1 MLFRYICLI
10 VSLCTLALMGC
21 GGESTVEHVT
31 EVLPSNVKSVSSVS
45 DLPEC
50 SSENEGAQLWVQGE
64 PSVRICVDG
73 KWFGLYADDEKTVSC
88 IMEKMNVENGFKVVC
103 NGDSVGSVMYDVEP
117 GEDKV
122 EQDKGEVKDIL
133 VEGTSCSL
141 RKIDNGSAWVVCGSD
156 STLFD
161 MGPHDILDSAEN
173 IELDS
178 ERVAVSVDLI
188 TGFSQKGP
196 FLNGSKVVVR
206 ELQDGRTLAQTGNS
220 FNGKILNEKGEFKI
234 NARNLVSQYVT
245 LEATGFYR
253 DEVTG
258 ENSGSQ
264 ITLFAISDVSARNG
278 VNLNLLTHLE
288 YERVIYLV
296 TQKKMRVKNA
306 KKQAQTEIFSILGID
321 ATDFN
326 NSEDLDISGATDEDA
341 ALLAFS
347 VMLLGGRSV
356 ADLSALLQKM
366 ATDMEKDGVWDDEKT
381 KMAIADWCADAD
393 GAGIL
398 DSIRNHVKNWALSD
412 TVPQFERYVRNFWY
426 AEYGL
431 DSCSVEKNGVFATAS
446 AGKYKDSKNRYV
458 CTNVADDDAAV
469 EFRWVIVGDLE
480 KDVLDWNDSVDGA
493 LKPGNVTGRM
503 YVFDSLGILSGVAG
517 WRLANDFEKVYG
529 GCGSSLYGEIRRDTT
544 KEINGVYD
552 FYQCADS
559 SHKWEKLNSYYSYIQ
574 LMIDLQGWESAED
587 GTSRWGDSIGVV
599 SAVPMYSSGNDADTV
614 RRCYVYDTTSYYN
627 GWHRVYDNSCILG
640 LGGCTIGRT
649 GMIVQS
655 DYDNKF
661 YKCSNSYWGLA
672 SKAEYNTI
680 GYACDEDAKIMFG
693 VVDKK
698 SRFICDGGTWRAMSV
713 DEEKT
718 GAICTKGLQGTFNE
732 DSSLVCDTST
742 FRMTNVYDF
751 DVGARNYFN
760 PEKYYGSFTD
770 GRDGRVYATITIGN
784 KIWMAENL
792 KYSDSIATPNL
803 KGSSFCHMEDTLNCL
818 KGGRLYGWTGAM
830 NIDSKW
836 GSATT
841 PSGLITEPHRGICP
855 EGWHIPNYSE
865 LNSLRSYGA
874 TALQA
879 TKNVRWPNATNSTG
893 FTALPV
899 GNFGTY
905 ERVRQG
911 DIYKRVLVASNVGTE
926 TSYFSSAEAGTN
938 SLSSNVYVLVVTIN
952 AYTNRNSAEIVADNN
967 AHTKGARQSVRCV
980 KDEASEKEL
989 DTNGWPDG
997 QEGDVKNSSLHTNVY
1012 PYYTNTYVFQGGE
1025 WRLGTSL
1032 DSLLVQ
1038 AGGSACLVNGDTSTV
1053 KYDSVYYVCTEQS
1066 SGDVSRKWEI
1076 APDIYNDT
1084 YESRGE
1090 CKADGLYGNG
1100 EILAG
1105 RVHPENKYVCDNGE
1119 FRLANETEIFWNR
1132 GCVSYIL
1139 GESYELGESLSK
1151 QKCTESGWVLDDS
1164 AED

>member
-1 MLFRYICLI
+1 M
-10 VSLCTLALMGC
+10 
-21 GGESTVEHVT
+21 
-31 EVLPSNVKSVSSVS
+31 
-45 DLPEC
+45 
-50 SSENEGAQLWVQGE
+50 
-64 PSVRICVDG
+64 
-73 KWFGLYADDEKTVSC
+73 
-88 IMEKMNVENGFKVVC
+88 
-103 NGDSVGSVMYDVEP
+103 
-117 GEDKV
+117 
-122 EQDKGEVKDIL
+122 
-133 VEGTSCSL
+133 
-141 RKIDNGSAWVVCGSD
+141 
-156 STLFD
+156 
-161 MGPHDILDSAEN
+161 
-173 IELDS
+173 
-178 ERVAVSVDLI
+178 
-188 TGFSQKGP
+188 
-196 FLNGSKVVVR
+196 
-206 ELQDGRTLAQTGNS
+206 
-220 FNGKILNEKGEFKI
+220 
-234 NARNLVSQYVT
+234 
-245 LEATGFYR
+245 
-253 DEVTG
+253 
-258 ENSGSQ
+258 
-264 ITLFAISDVSARNG
+264 
-278 VNLNLLTHLE
+278 
-288 YERVIYLV
+288 
-296 TQKKMRVKNA
+296 
-306 KKQAQTEIFSILGID
+306 
-321 ATDFN
+321 
-326 NSEDLDISGATDEDA
+326 
-341 ALLAFS
+341 
-347 VMLLGGRSV
+347 
-356 ADLSALLQKM
+356 
-366 ATDMEKDGVWDDEKT
+366 
-381 KMAIADWCADAD
+381 
-393 GAGIL
+393 
-398 DSIRNHVKNWALSD
+398 
-412 TVPQFERYVRNFWY
+412 
-426 AEYGL
+426 
-431 DSCSVEKNGVFATAS
+431 
-446 AGKYKDSKNRYV
+446 
-458 CTNVADDDAAV
+458 
-469 EFRWVIVGDLE
+469 
-480 KDVLDWNDSVDGA
+480 
-493 LKPGNVTGRM
+493 
-503 YVFDSLGILSGVAG
+503 
-517 WRLANDFEKVYG
+517 
-529 GCGSSLYGEIRRDTT
+529 
-544 KEINGVYD
+544 
-552 FYQCADS
+552 
-559 SHKWEKLNSYYSYIQ
+559 
-574 LMIDLQGWESAED
+574 
-587 GTSRWGDSIGVV
+587 
-599 SAVPMYSSGNDADTV
+599 
-614 RRCYVYDTTSYYN
+614 
-627 GWHRVYDNSCILG
+627 
-640 LGGCTIGRT
+640 
-649 GMIVQS
+649 
-655 DYDNKF
+655 
-661 YKCSNSYWGLA
+661 A

-997 QEGDVKNSSLHTNVY
+997 QEGDVKNSTLHTNVY

-1038 AGGSACLVNGDTSTV
+1038 AGGSACLVDGDTSTV

-1076 APDIYNDT
+1076 APDFYNDT

-1100 EILAG
+1100 EILVG

-1119 FRLANETEIFWNR
+1119 FRLANDTEIFWNR